1 MEMIEAMEER
11 TQRSLGYPIGSN
23 GRRRAVSQLGLLK
36 KKKKKISK
44 HDDGRYVLIYIFLHF
59 LLTKV
64 KLTVF

>member
-23 GRRRAVSQLGLLK
+23 GRRRAVSKLGLLK

-44 HDDGRYVLIYIFLHF
+44 HEDGRYVLIYIFLHF